1 MQSTEPHL
9 DIKRQELAKKYA
21 RLMRRISLIELAVV
35 GAVLLVLV
43 FSGISARMS
52 YFLSFPQPWASALY
66 FMILVAVLGIIMM
79 PLTYYQGFIL
89 PRRYSLSTQKLG
101 AWLADR
107 AKASALGVSLGLG
120 IVIVVYCLLDRFSG
134 VWWLWAG
141 ILLLLL
147 SLLLTRLTPTL
158 LLPIFFKLDPIDNLE
173 LKQRLMNLAKRART
187 HTVGVFTMNL
197 SSKGTTA
204 NAMLAG
210 LGKTRR
216 IILSDTLLQQYTTEE
231 IEVILAH
238 ELGHHL
244 HRDIPK
250 LIAVQAVMFL
260 LAFYL
265 ADLVLRA
272 SLMPLDF
279 QGIADVAAFPLLLLS
294 LGAFGL
300 IVTPLINA
308 YSRYLE
314 ISADEAAL
322 ELTADPRA
330 FITAMTRLTD
340 QNLAVADPSRWV
352 ELLYYDHPS
361 YTKRVG
367 LARRYKSR
375 LSLRAK
381 RSNPNS
387 LSRDCHVANAPRN
400 DKNARWEVC
409 D

>member
-1 MQSTEPHL
+1 MQFTEPHL

-21 RLMRRISLIELAVV
+21 RLMRWLSLVELAVV

-43 FSGISARMS
+43 FGGVSARMS
-52 YFLSFPQPWASALY
+52 YVLSFPQPWASALY
-66 FMILVAVLGIIMM
+66 FVILAVGLGIIII

-89 PRRYSLSTQKLG
+89 PRRYGLSTQKLG

-107 AKASALGVSLGLG
+107 AKASALGLLLGLG
-120 IVIVVYCLLDRFSG
+120 IVIVVYWLLDRFSDI
-134 VWWLWAG
+134 WWLWAG

-158 LLPIFFKLDPIDNLE
+158 LLPIFFKLEPLDNLE
-173 LKQRLMNLAKRART
+173 LKQRLMNLAKRA
-187 HTVGVFTMNL
+187 HAKTVGVFTMDL

-210 LGKTRR
+210 LGKTRS
-216 IILSDTLLQQYTTEE
+216 IILSDTLLQQYSSEE

-250 LIAVQAVMFL
+250 LIAVQAVMIL

-272 SLMPLDF
+272 GLLPLAF

-294 LGAFGL
+294 LGTFGL
-300 IVTPLINA
+300 IVTPLNNV

-314 ISADEAAL
+314 TSADEAAL
-322 ELTADPRA
+322 ELTADPQA
-330 FITAMTRLTD
+330 FITAMTKLTD

-352 ELLYYDHPS
+352 ELLFYDHPP

-367 LARRYKSR
+367 LARRYN
-375 LSLRAK
+375 LRT
-381 RSNPNS
+381 
-387 LSRDCHVANAPRN
+387 HQGG
-400 DKNARWEVC
+400 
-409 D
+409 

>member
-1 MQSTEPHL
+1 MQLTEPHL
-9 DIKRQELAKKYA
+9 DVKRQELAKKYA
-21 RLMRRISLIELAVV
+21 RLMRRLSLVELAVV
-35 GAVLLVLV
+35 GAVLLVFA
-43 FSGISARMS
+43 FSGISTRIS

-66 FMILVAVLGIIMM
+66 FVILVVVLGIIMT

-89 PRRYSLSTQKLG
+89 PRRYGLSTQKLG

-120 IVIVVYCLLDRFSG
+120 IVIVVYWLLDCFSD

-141 ILLLLL
+141 IVLLLF

-158 LLPIFFKLDPIDNLE
+158 LLPIFFKLEPLDNLE

-187 HTVGVFTMNL
+187 QTVGVFTMDL

-210 LGKTRR
+210 LGKTKR
-216 IILSDTLLQQYTTEE
+216 IILSDTLLQQYTPEE
-231 IEVILAH
+231 TEVILAH

-250 LIAVQAVMFL
+250 LIAVQTAMFL
-260 LAFYL
+260 LAFFL
-265 ADLVLRA
+265 ANLVLRA
-272 SLMPLDF
+272 SLIPLDL
-279 QGIADVAAFPLLLLS
+279 QGIDDVAAFPILLLS

-314 ISADEAAL
+314 TSADEAAL
-322 ELTADPRA
+322 ELTADPQA
-330 FITAMTRLTD
+330 FITAMTKLTD
-340 QNLAVADPSRWV
+340 QNLAVAAPSRWV
-352 ELLYYDHPS
+352 ELLFYDHPS

-367 LARRYKSR
+367 LARRYNLKT
-375 LSLRAK
+375 
-381 RSNPNS
+381 
-387 LSRDCHVANAPRN
+387 H
-400 DKNARWEVC
+400 
-409 D
+409 

>member
-1 MQSTEPHL
+1 MQLTEPHL
-9 DIKRQELAKKYA
+9 DVKRQELAKKYA
-21 RLMRRISLIELAVV
+21 RLMRRLSLVELAVV
-35 GAVLLVLV
+35 GAVLLVFA
-43 FSGISARMS
+43 FSGISTRIS

-66 FMILVAVLGIIMM
+66 FVILVVVLGIIMT

-89 PRRYSLSTQKLG
+89 PRRYGLSTQKLG

-120 IVIVVYCLLDRFSG
+120 IVIVVYWLLDCFSD

-141 ILLLLL
+141 IVLLLF

-158 LLPIFFKLDPIDNLE
+158 LLPIFFKLEPLDNLE

-187 HTVGVFTMNL
+187 QTVGVFTMDL

-210 LGKTRR
+210 LGKTKR
-216 IILSDTLLQQYTTEE
+216 IILSDTLLQQYTPEE
-231 IEVILAH
+231 TEVILAH

-250 LIAVQAVMFL
+250 LIAVQTAMFL
-260 LAFYL
+260 LAFFL
-265 ADLVLRA
+265 ANLVLRA
-272 SLMPLDF
+272 SLIPLDL
-279 QGIADVAAFPLLLLS
+279 QGIDDVAAFPILLLS

-314 ISADEAAL
+314 TSADEAAL
-322 ELTADPRA
+322 ELTADPQA
-330 FITAMTRLTD
+330 FITAMTKLTN
-340 QNLAVADPSRWV
+340 QNLAVAAPSRWV
-352 ELLYYDHPS
+352 ELLFYDHPS

-367 LARRYKSR
+367 LARRYNLKT
-375 LSLRAK
+375 
-381 RSNPNS
+381 
-387 LSRDCHVANAPRN
+387 H
-400 DKNARWEVC
+400 
-409 D
+409 

>member
-1 MQSTEPHL
+1 MQLTEPHL
-9 DIKRQELAKKYA
+9 DIDRQELAKKYA
-21 RLMRRISLIELAVV
+21 RLMRWLSLVELAIV

-43 FSGISARMS
+43 FGGVSARMS
-52 YFLSFPQPWASALY
+52 FFLSFPQPWASALY
-66 FMILVAVLGIIMM
+66 FVILAFGLGIIMI

-89 PRRYSLSTQKLG
+89 PRRYGLSTQRLG

-107 AKASALGVSLGLG
+107 AKASALSVLLGLG
-120 IVIVVYCLLDRFSG
+120 IVIIVYWLLDRFSG

-141 ILLLLL
+141 VLLLLL

-158 LLPIFFKLDPIDNLE
+158 LLPIFFKLEPLDNLE
-173 LKQRLMNLAKRART
+173 LKQRLMNLAKRA
-187 HTVGVFTMNL
+187 HAKTVGVFTMDL

-210 LGKTRR
+210 LGKTRS
-216 IILSDTLLQQYTTEE
+216 IILSDTLLQQYTSGE

-272 SLMPLDF
+272 GLMPLDF
-279 QGIADVAAFPLLLLS
+279 QGIADVAAFPLLLLF

-300 IVTPLINA
+300 IVTPLNNA

-314 ISADEAAL
+314 TSADKAAL
-322 ELTADPRA
+322 ELTADPQA
-330 FITAMTRLTD
+330 FITAMTKLTD
-340 QNLAVADPSRWV
+340 QNLAVANPSRWV
-352 ELLYYDHPS
+352 ELLFYDHPP
-361 YTKRVG
+361 YTKRVS
-367 LARRYKSR
+367 LARHYNLKT
-375 LSLRAK
+375 
-381 RSNPNS
+381 
-387 LSRDCHVANAPRN
+387 HQGG
-400 DKNARWEVC
+400 
-409 D
+409 

>member
-1 MQSTEPHL
+1 MQLTEPHL

-21 RLMRRISLIELAVV
+21 RLTRRLSLVDLAIV
-35 GAVLLVLV
+35 GALLLVLV
-43 FSGISARMS
+43 FSGGSARIS
-52 YFLSFPQPWASALY
+52 HFLSFPQPWASALY
-66 FMILVAVLGIIMM
+66 FMILVVVLGIIMM

-89 PRRYSLSTQKLG
+89 PRRYGLSNQKLG

-107 AKASALGVSLGLG
+107 AKASALGVLLGLG
-120 IVIVVYCLLDRFSG
+120 IVIVVYWLLDRFSG
-134 VWWLWAG
+134 VWWLWSSV
-141 ILLLLL
+141 LLLLL

-158 LLPIFFKLDPIDNLE
+158 LLPIFFKLEPLDNLE
-173 LKQRLMNLAKRART
+173 LKQRLMNLAKRAHT
-187 HTVGVFTMNL
+187 KTVGVFTMDL

-210 LGKTRR
+210 WGKTRS
-216 IILSDTLLQQYTTEE
+216 IILSDTLLQKYTTGE

-250 LIAVQAVMFL
+250 LVAVQAVMFL

-265 ADLVLRA
+265 ANLVLRA

-294 LGAFGL
+294 LGTFSL
-300 IVTPLINA
+300 IVTPLNNA

-314 ISADEAAL
+314 TSADEAAL
-322 ELTADPRA
+322 ELTTNPQS
-330 FITAMTRLTD
+330 FITAMTKLTD
-340 QNLAVADPSRWV
+340 QNLSVADPSRWV
-352 ELLYYDHPS
+352 ELLFYDHPP

-367 LARRYKSR
+367 LARRYNLKTI
-375 LSLRAK
+375 K
-381 RSNPNS
+381 EISN
-387 LSRDCHVANAPRN
+387 
-400 DKNARWEVC
+400 
-409 D
+409 

>member
-1 MQSTEPHL
+1 MQLTETQL

-21 RLMRRISLIELAVV
+21 RLTRWLSLIELAIV
-35 GAVLLVLV
+35 GALLLVLV
-43 FSGISARMS
+43 FSGASARMG
-52 YFLSFPQPWASALY
+52 YLLSFSQPWASALY
-66 FMILVAVLGIIMM
+66 FMILVVVLGIIMT

-89 PRRYSLSTQKLG
+89 PRRYGLSTQKLG
-101 AWLADR
+101 AWLTDR
-107 AKASALGVSLGLG
+107 AKASALGVLLGLG
-120 IVIVVYCLLDRFSG
+120 TVIVVYWLLDRFSN
-134 VWWLWAG
+134 VWWLWSG

-158 LLPIFFKLDPIDNLE
+158 LLPIFFKLKPLGNVE
-173 LKQRLMNLAKRART
+173 LKQRLMNLAKRA
-187 HTVGVFTMNL
+187 HAKAVGVFTMDL

-210 LGKTRR
+210 LGKTRS
-216 IILSDTLLQQYTTEE
+216 IILSDTLLQQYTPEE

-279 QGIADVAAFPLLLLS
+279 QEISDVAAFPLLLLS

-308 YSRYLE
+308 YSRHLE
-314 ISADEAAL
+314 TSADEAAL
-322 ELTADPRA
+322 DLTADPQA
-330 FITAMTRLTD
+330 FITAMTKLTD
-340 QNLAVADPSRWV
+340 QNLGVADPGRWV
-352 ELLYYDHPS
+352 EFLFYDHPP

-367 LARRYKSR
+367 LARCYNLKTH
-375 LSLRAK
+375 K
-381 RSNPNS
+381 GG
-387 LSRDCHVANAPRN
+387 
-400 DKNARWEVC
+400 
-409 D
+409 

>member
-1 MQSTEPHL
+1 MQLTEPHL
-9 DIKRQELAKKYA
+9 DIDRQELAKKYA
-21 RLMRRISLIELAVV
+21 RLMRWLSLVELAIV

-43 FSGISARMS
+43 FGGVSARMS
-52 YFLSFPQPWASALY
+52 FFLSFPQPWASALY
-66 FMILVAVLGIIMM
+66 FVILAFGLGIIMI

-89 PRRYSLSTQKLG
+89 PRRYGLSTQRLG

-107 AKASALGVSLGLG
+107 AKASALSAFLGLG
-120 IVIVVYCLLDRFSG
+120 IVIIVYWLLDRFSG

-141 ILLLLL
+141 VLLLLL

-158 LLPIFFKLDPIDNLE
+158 LLPIFFKLEPLDNLE
-173 LKQRLMNLAKRART
+173 LKQRLMNLAKRA
-187 HTVGVFTMNL
+187 HAKTVGVFTMDL

-210 LGKTRR
+210 LGKTRS
-216 IILSDTLLQQYTTEE
+216 IILSDTLLQQYTSGE

-272 SLMPLDF
+272 GLMPLDF
-279 QGIADVAAFPLLLLS
+279 QGIADVAAFPLLLLF

-300 IVTPLINA
+300 IVTPLNNA

-314 ISADEAAL
+314 TSADKAAL
-322 ELTADPRA
+322 ELTADPQA
-330 FITAMTRLTD
+330 FITAMTKLTD
-340 QNLAVADPSRWV
+340 QNLAVANPSRWV
-352 ELLYYDHPS
+352 ELLFYDHPP
-361 YTKRVG
+361 YTKRVS
-367 LARRYKSR
+367 LARHYNLKT
-375 LSLRAK
+375 
-381 RSNPNS
+381 
-387 LSRDCHVANAPRN
+387 HQGG
-400 DKNARWEVC
+400 
-409 D
+409 